1 MSREVRA
8 SRAYD
13 ELCPVSKGCTLRD
26 TSGAER
32 FSGRLPRM
40 GATTRVREL
49 PSRKPYFRI
58 GERMSRYAIVLVFS
72 CGLLPLA
79 AEAAQVNC
87 FDKAQTQADLNSCA
101 GDEYAAADAELNR
114 VYKQILEKYK
124 DEPKFI
130 AKLRAAQR
138 AWLTYRDAELDAKF
152 PHADEKSAY
161 YGSIFP
167 MCDSQYK
174 AGLTRERVAKLREWL
189 DGVEEGDACSGSVM
203 IKQ

>member
-1 MSREVRA
+1 MSRFAV
-8 SRAYD
+8 
-13 ELCPVSKGCTLRD
+13 
-26 TSGAER
+26 
-32 FSGRLPRM
+32 
-40 GATTRVREL
+40 
-49 PSRKPYFRI
+49 
-58 GERMSRYAIVLVFS
+58 VLVFS
-72 CGLLPLA
+72 YGLLPLA

-101 GDEYAAADAELNR
+101 GEEYAAADAELNR
-114 VYKQILEKYK
+114 VYKQILEKYR

-152 PHADEKSAY
+152 PHADEKSVY

-189 DGVEEGDACSGSVM
+189 DGAEEGDVCSGSVR